1 MKEHKRMKW
10 NGFKFKSIKT
20 QITVAVVLIVAVIC
34 IGLAVIATVTATQ
47 GLRANMEDSLQ
58 EVVTQGANVI
68 NERINGFWLELDAL
82 ARTPIFQT
90 GDFANRPDLTG
101 FLKKNVEAR
110 GHVNMLVADAN
121 GNAWNADGEALQI
134 GDRDYFTKALRGQY
148 AVSDPVVS
156 KSTGKL
162 VINFAVPVK
171 NVQGQIVGVLVST
184 RDWDVLSKVIADIT
198 YGKSGKASMI
208 NRQGITVAHSNQE
221 KVLNKENVI
230 AESQNNPALQPL
242 AAIQKKIITGASGID
257 ESSFNGAA
265 QYVVYQPVPN
275 TDWSLVLTV
284 SKSEVFAA
292 IKRMGTLIAIASV
305 VFLAIGGIISY
316 FVAHLISKPLKQ
328 TVAYLSLLASG
339 NLEKNLEQV
348 FLLRR
353 DELGK
358 LAQVAQNINDDLRA
372 KATAAERIAAGD
384 LNVMLQMK
392 SEKDVLTQNLNQMV
406 SNIQQVIGDI
416 QMLTEAFAVGDLGV
430 RVDAAKY
437 GGDYRKMA
445 AGINNTV
452 EVVIDPLIEAEKI
465 LEKMAANDFTLE
477 MRTDKYQGDIQKLV
491 ERINAVRE
499 RLLSLLNVA
508 VCVSKGET
516 GWLEK
521 LQKIGQR
528 CDNDQLM
535 PAFILMMQNIENL
548 IREVDQLANAAV
560 SGNLQTRGDAG
571 RFEGGFARIVAGF
584 NQTLDAIIK
593 PVNETSTVLQEMAT
607 GNLDVAVQGDYQG
620 DHALL
625 VQAVNHT
632 IGSFNEVLGEFY
644 NAAGQVASGAQ
655 DVAGSSQVMSQAA
668 SEQAATTEE
677 ITASMTEI
685 ATQTKHNAEKATI
698 ANNLGQEAKEQA
710 TAGNAQMEKMLNAM
724 AAINDSSASISKII
738 KVIDEIAFQ
747 TNILALNA
755 AVEAARAGQYGKG
768 FAVVAEEVRNL
779 AARSANAAKET
790 TALIESSIAKVET
803 GTEIANETA
812 QSLGKIIE
820 GIAKT
825 TALVGDIAVASN
837 EQASGITQ
845 VNQGIGQIAQVT
857 QTNTATAEESAAASE
872 ELAAQAETLK
882 SMVQKF
888 KLKGNVTQ
896 LSSAGS
902 TNRDKAPGVN
912 RLAAVKSP
920 ALPAQEMQM
929 LLNSTRFDKY

>member
-34 IGLAVIATVTATQ
+34 IGLAVIAAVTATQ
-47 GLRANMEDSLQ
+47 GLRANMDDSLQ
-58 EVVTQGANVI
+58 EVVAQGANVI
-68 NERINGFWLELDAL
+68 NERLNGFWLELDAL
-82 ARTPIFQT
+82 ARTPMFQA
-90 GDFANRPDLTG
+90 GDFANPDLTG
-101 FLKKNVEAR
+101 LLKKNVEAR

-134 GDRDYFTKALRGQY
+134 GDRDYFNKALRGQY

-162 VINFAVPVK
+162 VINFAVPIK

-230 AESQNNPALQPL
+230 AESQTNSALGPI
-242 AAIQKKIITGASGID
+242 AAVQQKIIAGASGID
-257 ESSFNGAA
+257 EFSFNGAA

-284 SKSEVFAA
+284 SKSEMFAS
-292 IKRMGTLIAIASV
+292 INRMGTLIIIASII
-305 VFLAIGGIISY
+305 FLGIGGVISY
-316 FVAHLISKPLKQ
+316 FVARYITIPIRDAVGHLSNV
-328 TVAYLSLLASG
+328 TVGDLG
-339 NLEKNLEQV
+339 NDVPMV
-348 FLLRR
+348 FMARQ
-353 DELGK
+353 DEIGK
-358 LAQVAQNINDDLRA
+358 LAAAVQSLTNDLREQ
-372 KATAAERIAAGD
+372 AAAAQRIAAGD
-384 LNVMLQMK
+384 LRVKLRIK
-392 SEKDVLTQNLNQMV
+392 SEKDILAENLNKMV
-406 SNIQQVIGDI
+406 ANLQQVTSDI
-416 QMLTEAFAVGDLGV
+416 NMLTEAFSVGNMKV
-430 RVDAAKY
+430 RIDAEKY
-437 GGDYRKMA
+437 SGDYQKMA
-445 AGINNTV
+445 AGINHTV
-452 EVVIDPLIEAEKI
+452 EAVINPVIDAEKI
-465 LEKMAANDFTLE
+465 LEKLAENDFTIE
-477 MRTDKYQGDIQKLV
+477 MRSDKYQGDIKNLV
-491 ERINAVRE
+491 TKINAVRG
-499 RLLSLLNVA
+499 RLLSLLDVA
-508 VCVSKGET
+508 ESVSKGDT

-521 LQKIGQR
+521 LQETGKR
-528 CDNDQLM
+528 CANDQLV

-548 IREVDQLANAAV
+548 IREVERLTNAAV
-560 SGNLQTRGDAG
+560 SGDLQARGDAG

-584 NQTLDAIIK
+584 NQTLDAIIE
-593 PVNETSTVLQEMAT
+593 PVNETSAVLQEMAT

-644 NAAGQVASGAQ
+644 TAAGQVASGAQ

-685 ATQTKHNAEKATI
+685 ATQTKHNAENATT
-698 ANNLGQEAKEQA
+698 ANNLGQKAKEQA

-896 LSSAGS
+896 LSPAGS
-902 TNRDKAPGVN
+902 ANHDKAPGVN
-912 RLAAVKSP
+912 RPAAVKSP